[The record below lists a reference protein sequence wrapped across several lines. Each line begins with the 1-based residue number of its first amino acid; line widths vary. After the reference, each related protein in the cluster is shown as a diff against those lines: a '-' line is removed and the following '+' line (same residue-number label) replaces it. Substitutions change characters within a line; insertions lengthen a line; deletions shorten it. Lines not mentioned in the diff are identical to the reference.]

1 MMEGEA
7 VENHP
12 HQLSKPTRTK
22 AAHICRFFISLS
34 RTFFGRACAAEIRF
48 SNHLF
53 NIRSKPFSYA
63 LSLLF
68 FKVGMLSLRSGWLPF
83 YQEKGKSPSAADLY
97 RFFIGS
103 RGKPAQP
110 GKRSILF

>member
-7 VENHP
+7 VENLPTNFHSSP
-12 HQLSKPTRTK
+12 NQSSAHMPILHQLVPNILREGLC
-22 AAHICRFFISLS
+22 CRNQVFESLIQYQIQA
-34 RTFFGRACAAEIRF
+34 FQLC
-48 SNHLF
+48 LF
-53 NIRSKPFSYA
+53 VV
-63 LSLLF
+63 F

-103 RGKPAQP
+103 RGKPAQRP
-110 GKRSILF
+110 ND